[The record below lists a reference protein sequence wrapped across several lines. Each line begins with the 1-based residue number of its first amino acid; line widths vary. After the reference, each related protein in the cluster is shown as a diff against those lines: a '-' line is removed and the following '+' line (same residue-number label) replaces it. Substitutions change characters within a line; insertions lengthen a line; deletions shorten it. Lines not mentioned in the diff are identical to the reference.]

1 MEIELAEQHVY
12 ALDERLTVDEIR
24 QRAMDKRSGA
34 FSSGIG
40 GLLQRPKPEDIELV
54 ASQRRLEPFWHV
66 ACQATYVY
74 DRSRTYSVPISGP
87 EVRELTVHGQEHS
100 VNGGVFSLPTV
111 EHCRDEFSNA
121 IFVDGVSG
129 APSADAPSL
138 IGGTRREISDLATLE
153 ENETVVLPPEQRA
166 SFVVRQLLGTMMKPV
181 QADSVT
187 EETMRVQHVDL
198 YYRPWWAFEFHWK
211 PKDKRAV
218 IELDAITGQL
228 RPGQAL
234 VDRVS
239 KMMNRDALFDIGAD
253 TVGLLV
259 PGGSIAVKVAKMA
272 MDSGSKPQA

>member
-12 ALDERLTVDEIR
+12 VLDERLTADEIR
-24 QRAMDKRSGA
+24 QRAMDKRAAA

-66 ACQATYVY
+66 ACQARYVY
-74 DRSRTYSVPISGP
+74 DRTRTYTVPISGP
-87 EVRELTVHGQEHS
+87 EVHELTIHGQEHP
-100 VNGGVFSLPTV
+100 VNGGTFTLPAM
-111 EHCRDEFSNA
+111 EHCREEFSNA
-121 IFVDGVSG
+121 LFVDGVTG
-129 APSADAPSL
+129 APSADAASL
-138 IGGTRREISDLATLE
+138 IGGTRHEISDLATLD
-153 ENETVVLPPEQRA
+153 ENDTIVLPPEQRA

-181 QADSVT
+181 QADSLN
-187 EETMRVQHVDL
+187 EETMSVQNVDL
-198 YYRPWWAFEFHWK
+198 YYRPWWAFEFVWK
-211 PKDKRAV
+211 PKDKKAV
-218 IELDAITGQL
+218 VELDAVTGLL
-228 RPGQAL
+228 RPGRAL

-272 MDSGSKPQA
+272 MDQGNKPSA

>member
-1 MEIELAEQHVY
+1 VEIELAEQHVY

-24 QRAMDKRSGA
+24 QRAMDKRTAA

-66 ACQATYVY
+66 ACQARYVY

-87 EVRELTVHGQEHS
+87 EVRELTIHGQDHS
-100 VNGGVFSLPTV
+100 VSGGTFSLPAM
-111 EHCRDEFSNA
+111 EHCLDEFSSA
-121 IFVDGVSG
+121 LFVDGMTG
-129 APSADAPSL
+129 APSPDAASL
-138 IGGTRREISDLATLE
+138 IGGTKREISDLATLE

-187 EETMRVQHVDL
+187 EETMTVQHVDL
-198 YYRPWWAFEFHWK
+198 YYRPWWAFEFVWK
-211 PKDKRAV
+211 PKDRKAV
-218 IELDAITGQL
+218 VELDAISGQL

-272 MDSGSKPQA
+272 MDQGNKPSA